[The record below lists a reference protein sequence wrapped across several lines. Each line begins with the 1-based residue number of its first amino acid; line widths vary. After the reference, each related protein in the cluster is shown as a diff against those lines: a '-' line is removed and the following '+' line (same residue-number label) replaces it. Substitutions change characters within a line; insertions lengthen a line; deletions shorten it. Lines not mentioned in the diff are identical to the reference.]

1 MNDQPSLEYRLARL
15 LADYLIHAREQG
27 ALPETLNIGIGL
39 DIAARQRPCVVCHI
53 DSLEFPHSRLV
64 EATALMLLHTHADE
78 TAVLEEATWIG
89 ALRRWLCDSSNM
101 AAWLGALPQS
111 ERTGWDIRRLRITRS
126 ETEINREDRTRTHTT
141 RFTVSAMADELT
153 PLA

>member
-1 MNDQPSLEYRLARL
+1 MNDHPSLEYRLARL
-15 LADYLIHAREQG
+15 LADYLIHAREQV
-27 ALPETLNIGIGL
+27 ALPESLNIGIGL
-39 DIAARQRPCVVCHI
+39 DITARQRPCVVCHI

-64 EATALMLLHTHADE
+64 EANALMLLHTHADE
-78 TAVLEEATWIG
+78 TAVLEEATWIC

-101 AAWLGALPQS
+101 AAWLGALPES